1 MKSGF
6 SFCALL
12 QNVGQE
18 LTGKL
23 FSNDKCS
30 KIEETNGKF
39 FLQEMIQVK
48 GNDACSEAR

>member
-1 MKSGF
+1 
-6 SFCALL
+6 
-12 QNVGQE
+12 VGQE